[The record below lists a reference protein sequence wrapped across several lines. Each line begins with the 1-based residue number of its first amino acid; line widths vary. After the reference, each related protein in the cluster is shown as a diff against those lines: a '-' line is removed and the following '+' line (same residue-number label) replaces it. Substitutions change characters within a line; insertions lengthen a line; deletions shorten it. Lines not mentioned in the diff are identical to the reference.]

1 MYTCSVFVSKFLEIE
16 SKNSSALSLDY
27 FKSFSY
33 PNKSYSLAPDS
44 VISVANYLAAL
55 RLCNLDVILKSII

>member
-16 SKNSSALSLDY
+16 SKNSRALSLDY

-33 PNKSYSLAPDS
+33 PNKS
-44 VISVANYLAAL
+44 
-55 RLCNLDVILKSII
+55 